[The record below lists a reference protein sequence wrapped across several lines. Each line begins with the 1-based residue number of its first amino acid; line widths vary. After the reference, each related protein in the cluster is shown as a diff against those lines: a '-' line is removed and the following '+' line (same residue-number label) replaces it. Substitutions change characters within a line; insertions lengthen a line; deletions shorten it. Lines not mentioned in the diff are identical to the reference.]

1 MLVIQHKGKIMAGKA
16 TSVYVTV
23 TTNNSRTTVLN
34 RKFLNSTDAN
44 AFMKENVEKYPKPEF
59 HMFKETY

>member
-1 MLVIQHKGKIMAGKA
+1 MAGKA